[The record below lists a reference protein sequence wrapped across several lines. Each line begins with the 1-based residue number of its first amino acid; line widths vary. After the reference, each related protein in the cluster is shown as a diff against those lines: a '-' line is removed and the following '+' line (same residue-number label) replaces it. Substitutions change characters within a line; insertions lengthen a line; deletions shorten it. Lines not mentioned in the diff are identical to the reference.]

1 MPLQI
6 NSISTW
12 LIEFA
17 RAYRELDEVALRELV
32 APDSALP
39 GCFRHLAITR
49 YEGVDGFVA
58 ELRGLVSQWE
68 VLGATALQVQLLAAN
83 RMKTGRQ
90 VRIVQTFALREV
102 GGTQTAAMEVTNL
115 IAIVDGRIV
124 LFDELCSGV
133 MPDR

>member
-1 MPLQI
+1 M
-6 NSISTW
+6 
-12 LIEFA
+12 
-17 RAYRELDEVALRELV
+17 
-32 APDSALP
+32 
-39 GCFRHLAITR
+39 
-49 YEGVDGFVA
+49 
-58 ELRGLVSQWE
+58 
-68 VLGATALQVQLLAAN
+68 QVQLLAAN
-83 RMKTGRQ
+83 RMNTGRQ